1 MNFLIVGSGPAGI
14 FAAEAIRERDK
25 ERTITLVSQDTALAC
40 SPVMLT
46 YWIAGERPQERL
58 FFRGSSWAERNMID
72 VKLDCRAVGLDTG
85 SQNLILSN
93 GQRVP
98 YHRML
103 IATGS
108 SPISLPIPG
117 VGAKGVGFL
126 RSIRDSETIIGASSR
141 LMEAVIIGGGFI
153 GLKVACH
160 LRERGV
166 GVTVLEKEPKLA
178 PRMLDQRASRMIA
191 NELRKRG
198 IRVETDVEVAEILT
212 EREWASGV
220 RMKDGRVFS
229 AQSIIQAVGV
239 RPNAEFLA
247 DSGIDLH
254 GGVLVNERMETN
266 VSGVYAAGDVA
277 MTVDSITS
285 ERVNNATW
293 PAAAR
298 QGAVAGWNMTG
309 GDRRYIHNF
318 PLNATTLCDLR
329 VMAAGHPYH
338 EGGAGIEVFKT
349 ETALWYRKIVMRAG
363 RLIGFILIGDVSGAG
378 FLLSLMKK
386 KAEIAHD
393 PLDLLESRISPQD
406 YVLPHLGYRH
416 GDLFYVPG
424 GKVILP
430 EVLRDRHGRGC

>member
-14 FAAEAIRERDK
+14 FAAETIRERDQ
-25 ERTITLVSQDTALAC
+25 ERPITLVSQDTALAC

-46 YWIAGERPQERL
+46 YWIAGERPHERL

-85 SQNLILSN
+85 SRKLILAN

-117 VGAKGVGFL
+117 VGAKGVGSL
-126 RSIRDSETIIGASSR
+126 RSIRDSETIIGAGPR
-141 LMEAVIIGGGFI
+141 LREAVIIGGGFI

-160 LRERGV
+160 LRVRGV

-178 PRMLDQRASRMIA
+178 PRMLDRRASHVIA
-191 NELRKRG
+191 NELRKQG

-220 RMKDGRVFS
+220 RMKDGRFFS

-277 MTVDSITS
+277 MTIDSITS
-285 ERVNNATW
+285 ERLNNATW

-309 GDRRYIHNF
+309 GDRTYIHNL
-318 PLNATTLCDLR
+318 PLNAIAFFGLR
-329 VMAAGHPYH
+329 VMAAGHPNH
-338 EGGAGIEVFKT
+338 EGGAGVDVFTK
-349 ETALWYRKIVMRAG
+349 ERAISYRKIVVRTG
-363 RLIGFILIGDVSGAG
+363 RVIGFILIGDVSGAG
-378 FLLSLMKK
+378 FLLNLMKR

-393 PLDLLESRISPQD
+393 PLDLLNSRISPQD

-416 GDLFYVPG
+416 GHMFDVP
-424 GKVILP
+424 
-430 EVLRDRHGRGC
+430 RGAFR